1 MNQVSYQALFLL
13 ICIGAIAYLM
23 RNNFRGTEQKLR
35 GVFVPRALITTVLC
49 ILLGLFLWIVINIVL
64 SKI

>member
-1 MNQVSYQALFLL
+1 MNKVSYQVLFLL

-23 RNNFRGTEQKLR
+23 RNNFRGTEQKLH
-35 GVFVPRALITTVLC
+35 GIYVPRPLITTVIC
-49 ILLGLFLWIVINIVL
+49 VFLGLFLWIVINIIL